1 MAVDVNHI
9 NGDAVPPPHEG
20 GAAPEGD
27 PATTPGRR
35 RLSMKEKASY
45 GFGDFGNGF
54 MFDLGQSYLTKFW
67 IDVNGIGSGVVA
79 LIFSLTKIFDAFM
92 DPLAASWIDSRKVGK
107 RGKFRPVMM
116 GGAVVLALMTIFT
129 FTMPNLPMAW
139 KIVWAVGGYAIWGVV
154 YAFTNNPYQSMAS
167 VMTRNVEDRA
177 TLASSRQVGSLGAQ
191 WIVGFAFIPVLTFFG
206 MNHHSWAL
214 AALVMGAVGVASFFV
229 CYHNSHERV
238 RVNRQVGYERNSVK
252 DYAKV
257 VFTNRPLLGLV
268 LMTLFLISAMNVN
281 NMMMVFF
288 AQYNLGNIGLQ
299 PRINLIM
306 MGVSALTVLLIP
318 KMVKK
323 WGKKRIA
330 ITGCLVG
337 AAANLTNFFVPT
349 HLWSFIV
356 LVTIG
361 YVGLAIPNG
370 VTWAFVSDTIDYS
383 EWHTGVRK
391 ETMVSAAFNFSRKIA
406 QSLAALI
413 GAGMLSLTGYVA
425 NQKVQSP
432 GTLAGIKGVL
442 TLYPAIALVVGAL
455 MLFFVYNLTDGK
467 YKKIAADL
475 EAGRWEHGL
484 IEAQIEEDGS
494 SDAAPTD
501 PEAPSD
507 PSDDDPGPAR

>member
-1 MAVDVNHI
+1 MAVDVKKP
-9 NGDAVPPPHEG
+9 GGSAVIPPPD
-20 GAAPEGD
+20 GAAAKSDE
-27 PATTPGRR
+27 PARARSGRP
-35 RLSMKEKASY
+35 SMREKALY

-92 DPLAASWIDSRKVGK
+92 DPLAASWIDSRKVGR

-116 GGAVVLALMTIFT
+116 GGAVVLALVTIFT

-139 KIVWAVGGYAIWGVV
+139 KIVWAIGGYAIWGVV
-154 YAFTNNPYQSMAS
+154 YTFTNNPYQSMAS
-167 VMTRNVEDRA
+167 VMSRNIEDRA
-177 TLASSRQVGSLGAQ
+177 TMASSRQVGSLGAQ
-191 WIVGFAFIPVLTFFG
+191 WIVGFAFIPVLTMFG
-206 MNHHSWAL
+206 MEKRISWAM
-214 AALVMGAVGVASFFV
+214 AALVMAAVGVLSFFI
-229 CYHNSHERV
+229 CYKSSRERV
-238 RVNRQVGYERNSVK
+238 RVNRSVGYERNSVK

-318 KMVKK
+318 KLVKR

-330 ITGCLVG
+330 FVGCLVG
-337 AAANLTNFFVPT
+337 ACANLVNFIVPT
-349 HLWSFIV
+349 HLWSFIA

-406 QSLAALI
+406 QSLAALV

-425 NQKVQSP
+425 NQKIQSP
-432 GTLAGIKGVL
+432 ETLAGIKGVL
-442 TLYPAIALVVGAL
+442 TLYPAIALVVGAV
-455 MLFFVYNLTDGK
+455 MLFFVYHLTDDK
-467 YKKIAADL
+467 YKKIAGDL
-475 EAGRWEHGL
+475 EAGRWEHGV
-484 IEAQIEEDGS
+484 IEDQIEEGEPDS
-494 SDAAPTD
+494 KN
-501 PEAPSD
+501 
-507 PSDDDPGPAR
+507 